1 MYWYKLLTSVRNKEN
16 FFDTILFKTS
26 AGIFFWTFLSVEERQ
41 WRHLHSTKWKLFS
54 KHLRKPFDITRI
66 RHLELRFSRKE
77 YLVSDW
83 LSDNGQFI
91 LSTSACVIPFSIA
104 FIGYIPGV
112 SRKVSRKQNWIY
124 GIDNENLF
132 RSYEKKKSAE
142 ISCQHEFNNS
152 FFMQKWV
159 KFNSSLFIKQ
169 KKN

>member
-26 AGIFFWTFLSVEERQ
+26 AGIFFDIFER
-41 WRHLHSTKWKLFS
+41 RTKAVKAFAFDQMKLFS
-54 KHLRKPFDITRI
+54 KHLRKPFDIKRI

-83 LSDNGQFI
+83 LLDNGQFI

-112 SRKVSRKQNWIY
+112 SRKVSRKQN
-124 GIDNENLF
+124 
-132 RSYEKKKSAE
+132 
-142 ISCQHEFNNS
+142 
-152 FFMQKWV
+152 
-159 KFNSSLFIKQ
+159 
-169 KKN
+169 